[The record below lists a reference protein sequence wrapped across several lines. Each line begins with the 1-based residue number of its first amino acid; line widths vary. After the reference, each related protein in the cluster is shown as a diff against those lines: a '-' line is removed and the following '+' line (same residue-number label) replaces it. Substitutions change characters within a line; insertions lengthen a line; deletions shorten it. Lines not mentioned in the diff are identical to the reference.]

1 MIEPSTPTVAELCSR
16 LVRIDTTNRARG
28 DAVGERAAAEFVAG
42 FLAAEVGLAPQV
54 LESAPRRANVV
65 ARFPGTDPS
74 LAPVLA
80 HAHLDVVPADPEL
93 WTVPPFSGA
102 IRDGYVWGR
111 GAVDMKDMVATLL
124 ATVRDWRASG
134 RAPRRDLVLAFV
146 ADEETGGD
154 YGARWLAAQHPGLFA
169 GCAVAIGEGGGFAHD
184 VAGPAGDVR
193 LYPVGTAERGTLHLR
208 LTATGRAGHGSRP
221 NAENAV
227 VTLVRALARIADHR
241 WPVQLTAPVR
251 AYLEHAGTALGVP
264 VDLSSDEAVDATVA
278 RFGGA
283 AGLAAATVRVSAQL
297 TALSAGSAVNVVP
310 SRADALVDVR
320 ILTGDGAHELTVLD
334 DLVGPGVQRE
344 FVTTPS
350 LPVAAPA
357 DGPWFAAMAAA
368 LRAEDPTGV
377 VVPYC
382 LGGGTDAKS
391 FAPLGIPCYSFSPL
405 GPAPDRAWNHRAMA
419 HGVDERVPVA
429 GLELGVRVLDRFLID
444 L

>member
-1 MIEPSTPTVAELCSR
+1 MAESVAELLSR
-16 LVRIDTTNRARG
+16 LVRFDTTNRARG
-28 DAVGERAAAEFVAG
+28 DAVGEREVAEFVAA
-42 FLAAEVGLAPQV
+42 FLADEAGLAPVV

-65 ARFPGTDPS
+65 ARFPGTDPT

-80 HAHLDVVPADPEL
+80 HAHLDVVPADPHG
-93 WTVPPFSGA
+93 WAVPPFSGE

-111 GAVDMKDMVATLL
+111 GTADMKDLVATLL
-124 ATVRDWRASG
+124 ATVRGWRAEG

-154 YGARWLAAQHPGLFA
+154 YGARWLVEQHAELFA
-169 GCAVAIGEGGGFAHD
+169 GCALAIGEGGGFAHD
-184 VAGPAGDVR
+184 VTGPAGDVR

-221 NAENAV
+221 NADNAV

-241 WPVQLTAPVR
+241 WPVQLTDPVQ
-251 AYLEHAGTALGVP
+251 AYLEQAGAAMGVTI
-264 VDLSSDEAVDATVA
+264 DLSSDAAVDDTVL
-278 RFGGA
+278 RLGL
-283 AGLAAATVRVSAQL
+283 AGELAAATVRSTAQP
-297 TALSAGSAVNVVP
+297 TALTAGSAVNVVP
-310 SRADALVDVR
+310 SRAEALVDLRV
-320 ILTGDGAHELTVLD
+320 LPGAVDDVFAVLD
-334 DLVGPGVQRE
+334 GLLGPGVRRE
-344 FVTTPS
+344 FATTPAE
-350 LPVAAPA
+350 PVSAPL

-391 FAPLGIPCYSFSPL
+391 FATLGIPCYAFSPL
-405 GPAPDRAWNHRAMA
+405 GPAPDRAWNHRRMA

-429 GLELGVRVLDRFLID
+429 GLDFGHRVLDRFLTN

>member
-1 MIEPSTPTVAELCSR
+1 MGESVAQLCSR

-28 DAVGERAAAEFVAG
+28 DAVGEREAAEFVAG
-42 FLAAEVGLAPQV
+42 FLADEVGLDPQV

-65 ARFPGTDPS
+65 ARFPGSDPS

-93 WTVPPFSGA
+93 WTVPPFSGE

-111 GAVDMKDMVATLL
+111 GSVDMKDMVATLL
-124 ATVRDWRASG
+124 ATVRDWRATG

-154 YGARWLAAQHPGLFA
+154 YGARWLATEHPELFA
-169 GCAVAIGEGGGFAHD
+169 GCALAIGEGGGFAHD
-184 VAGPAGDVR
+184 IAGPTRDVR
-193 LYPVGTAERGTLHLR
+193 LYPIGTAERGTLHIR
-208 LTATGRAGHGSRP
+208 FTATGRAGHGSRP
-221 NAENAV
+221 NTENAV

-241 WPVQLTAPVR
+241 WPVQLTEPVR
-251 AYLEHAGTALGVP
+251 AYLEQTGTALGVP
-264 VDLSSDEAVDATVA
+264 VDLSSDEAVDATVD
-278 RFGGA
+278 RLGGA
-283 AGLAAATVRVSAQL
+283 GGLAAATVRCSSQL

-320 ILTGDGAHELTVLD
+320 VLPGVDQEVLAVLD
-334 DLVGPGVQRE
+334 GLVGPGVRRE
-344 FVTTPS
+344 FVTTPA
-350 LPVAAPA
+350 LPVSAPL
-357 DGPWFAAMAAA
+357 DGPWFTAMADA
-368 LRAEDPTGV
+368 LRAEDPSGV

-391 FAPLGIPCYSFSPL
+391 FAPLGIPCYAFSPL
-405 GPAPDRAWNHRAMA
+405 GPAPDRSWNHRAMA

-429 GLELGVRVLDRFLID
+429 GLEFGVRVLDRFLID